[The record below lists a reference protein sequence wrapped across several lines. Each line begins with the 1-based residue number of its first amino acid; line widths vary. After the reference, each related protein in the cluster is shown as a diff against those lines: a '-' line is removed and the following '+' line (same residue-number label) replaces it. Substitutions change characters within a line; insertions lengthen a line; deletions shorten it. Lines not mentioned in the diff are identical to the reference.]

1 MKGRTHLIG
10 LLVFGT
16 SLAVSGWAGEYV
28 VLDNGFRLHADR
40 HELAGAAIRIYDNGG
55 MTEIPAARVSA
66 YEPEETTA
74 APAGTAS
81 PQDPQPE
88 TPRRPETP
96 AELAHEAA
104 EKLAMPASFESLV
117 RSVMK
122 AESAFN
128 PAAVSPKGAIGL
140 MQLMP
145 GTARELNVNPR
156 APRENAEGGA
166 RYLRDLLAKYEGK
179 PDQVLLALAA
189 YNAGPEAVARYHGVP
204 PFRETHDYILRVL
217 RSWNPGAQKSTNP

>member
-1 MKGRTHLIG
+1 MTGRTHIIG
-10 LLVFGT
+10 IALLASVP
-16 SLAVSGWAGEYV
+16 AWAGEYV

-40 HELAGAAIRIYDNGG
+40 HEQAGATVRIYDGAG
-55 MTEIPAARVSA
+55 VEEISA
-66 YEPEETTA
+66 SRISGYEPEEAVTA
-74 APAGTAS
+74 APVT
-81 PQDPQPE
+81 PQPAKSVVAE
-88 TPRRPETP
+88 QVETP
-96 AELAHEAA
+96 AELAHLAA
-104 EKLAMPASFESLV
+104 AKLALPESFESLV

-128 PAAVSPKGAIGL
+128 PAAISPKGAIGL

-145 GTARELNVNPR
+145 GTAKELNVNPR
-156 APRENAEGGA
+156 VPRENADGGA

-189 YNAGPEAVARYHGVP
+189 YNAGPEAVEKYHGVP

-217 RSWNPGAQKSTNP
+217 RNWNPSAQKPANP

>member
-1 MKGRTHLIG
+1 M
-10 LLVFGT
+10 VA
-16 SLAVSGWAGEYV
+16 SVPAWAGEYV

-40 HELAGAAIRIYDNGG
+40 HELAGAAVRIYDGAG
-55 MTEIPAARVSA
+55 TQEIPASRVTG
-66 YEPEETTA
+66 YEPEETFA
-74 APAGTAS
+74 AVAVTPAAAKS
-81 PQDPQPE
+81 ALADRLE
-88 TPRRPETP
+88 TPE
-96 AELAHEAA
+96 ELAHEAA
-104 EKLAMPASFESLV
+104 AKLALPESFESLV

-145 GTARELNVNPR
+145 TTARELNVNPKV
-156 APRENAEGGA
+156 PRENADGGA

-189 YNAGPEAVARYHGVP
+189 YNAGPEAVEKYHGVP

-217 RSWNPGAQKSTNP
+217 KSWTPGAPKPTNP

>member
-10 LLVFGT
+10 LLVLGT
-16 SLAVSGWAGEYV
+16 SVAVPGWAGEYV
-28 VLDNGFRLHADR
+28 LLDNGFRLHAER
-40 HELAGAAIRIYDNGG
+40 HEVSGPVIRIYDGG
-55 MTEIPAARVSA
+55 GITDIPAARVRA
-66 YEPEETTA
+66 YEPEETIA
-74 APAGTAS
+74 APSGTSS
-81 PQDPQPE
+81 PQDPQAE
-88 TPRRPETP
+88 TLRRPETP
-96 AELAHEAA
+96 AELAHDAA

-217 RSWNPGAQKSTNP
+217 GGWNPGAQKPGNP